1 MSLLRLV
8 SCDGAN
14 HRVLLSCDAV
24 GGTLYISLG
33 LSGFVLRLPGG
44 VFLLSRLLPGSGT
57 GNVADTLDDVA
68 FGRVELTRGL
78 AVTQGGIFLKT
89 GQSGWN
95 AITYLGSPEAVLLVD
110 EEVIAK

>member
-1 MSLLRLV
+1 MNSPLTLGLLRLV

-14 HRVLLSCDAV
+14 DGVLLSCNAV

-57 GNVADTLDDVA
+57 GDVADTLDDVA

-78 AVTQGGIFLKT
+78 AAGRKLFQYKSIMMECHDLLGFAG
-89 GQSGWN
+89 SGV
-95 AITYLGSPEAVLLVD
+95 AS
-110 EEVIAK
+110 